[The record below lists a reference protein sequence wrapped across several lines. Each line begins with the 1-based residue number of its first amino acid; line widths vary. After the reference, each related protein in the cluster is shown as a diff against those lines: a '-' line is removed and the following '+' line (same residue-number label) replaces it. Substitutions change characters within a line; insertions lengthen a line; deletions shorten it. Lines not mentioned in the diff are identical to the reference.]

1 MEDEASVRQA
11 SRQFLIRSGHT
22 VLEATHGEDAIRA
35 SHEPRG
41 PIHLLV
47 TDLVMPR
54 MGGPTLAERLT
65 DERPD
70 LKVLFVSGDAENTV
84 LKHGTIGVA
93 TRFLQKPFS
102 LKTLE
107 TSARFSRRVRHLRWL
122 HLLAV
127 REGLVKSETQIGVAR
142 ASTPAPTLAN

>member
-47 TDLVMPR
+47 TESDAQNGWTDA
-54 MGGPTLAERLT
+54 GGAI
-65 DERPD
+65 D
-70 LKVLFVSGDAENTV
+70 G
-84 LKHGTIGVA
+84 
-93 TRFLQKPFS
+93 
-102 LKTLE
+102 
-107 TSARFSRRVRHLRWL
+107 
-122 HLLAV
+122 
-127 REGLVKSETQIGVAR
+127 
-142 ASTPAPTLAN
+142 